1 MKKIVLGFGLLFLA
15 LLGMNGAIAQTT
27 SEITIE
33 GAAEPADGAKI
44 SVNKEE
50 HDYGTI
56 EKGANG
62 ECVFTITNTG
72 NAPLIIS
79 YCKPSCGCTI
89 PQWSKDPI
97 PPGGKTEIVVKY
109 DTNREGPF
117 TKNVT
122 ITSNAVNTP
131 SKVIRIKGK
140 VNAKPVG
147 GAPVNTGS
155 PVMN

>member
-1 MKKIVLGFGLLFLA
+1 MKKIVLGLSLLFIA
-15 LLGMNGAIAQTT
+15 LVGMNSAYAQTT
-27 SEITIE
+27 AEITVE
-33 GAAEPADGAKI
+33 EADEPTDGPKI
-44 SVNKEE
+44 SVNKVE

-56 EKGANG
+56 EKGADG
-62 ECVFTITNTG
+62 TCVFIVTNTG

-79 YCKPSCGCTI
+79 YCKPSCGCTV

-97 PPGGKTEIVVKY
+97 PPGGSIEIVVKY
-109 DTNREGPF
+109 DTNREGSF
-117 TKNVT
+117 TKTVT
-122 ITSNAVNTP
+122 ITSNAVNEP

-140 VNAKPVG
+140 VNAKPTG